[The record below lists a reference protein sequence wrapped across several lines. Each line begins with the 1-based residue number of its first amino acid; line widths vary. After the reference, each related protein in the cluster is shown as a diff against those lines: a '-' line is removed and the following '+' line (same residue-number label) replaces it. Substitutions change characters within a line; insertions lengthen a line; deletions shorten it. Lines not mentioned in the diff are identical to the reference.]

1 MITKFTGDAN
11 ADTLVCDC
19 YGNLFTKNGSN
30 WFMLNIDPEG
40 EEKVYWEQLDQE
52 GPDED
57 AQCVSIHSVTWLKLH
72 HRPFLPPELGGR
84 TGDGPAEPVPYLI
97 LYLTDITGIDG
108 VVATLIFDP
117 LNPSRQYF
125 HQKWGGNVVWT
136 LLSQGDWSDGFM
148 DNYWASYSMGDI
160 EFWGLL
166 EQAPPAQAPQVPVR
180 QERRFDPYDGKAYT
194 KDEFLDY
201 YGDLV
206 EWDFMAPKKILI
218 RNDLFKIM
226 NSLDGLSK
234 EGFNL
239 LLDKIIETY
248 L

>member
-11 ADTLVCDC
+11 ADTLVCD
-19 YGNLFTKNGSN
+19 GWGRLFTKDGAN

-40 EEKVYWEQLDQE
+40 EEKVYWELTYERPNGDS
-52 GPDED
+52 
-57 AQCVSIHSVTWLKLH
+57 QCVSIHSVTWLKLH
-72 HRPFLPPELGGR
+72 YQPPIGP
-84 TGDGPAEPVPYLI
+84 DGPKEYTPYLV
-97 LYLTDITGIDG
+97 LYLSDITGIDG

-117 LNPSRQYF
+117 LNDSGERAR
-125 HQKWGGNVVWT
+125 WR
-136 LLSQGDWSDGFM
+136 LLSHGDWTDGFM

-160 EFWGLL
+160 EFCP
-166 EQAPPAQAPQVPVR
+166 EQAPQAPQAPQLPVR
-180 QERRFDPYDGKAYT
+180 QERRFDPYDGKPYT
-194 KDEFLDY
+194 KEEFLDY

-218 RNDLFKIM
+218 RKDLFKIM

>member
-11 ADTLVCDC
+11 ADTLVCDE
-19 YGNLFTKNGSN
+19 YGRLFTKDGAN
-30 WFMLNIDPEG
+30 WFMLNIDLEG
-40 EEKVYWEQLDQE
+40 EEKVYWEHTYE
-52 GPDED
+52 RPDED

-72 HRPFLPPELGGR
+72 HRPPHYEEYL
-84 TGDGPAEPVPYLI
+84 PYLV
-97 LYLTDITGIDG
+97 LYLSDITGIDG

-117 LNPSRQYF
+117 FNASASVAR
-125 HQKWGGNVVWT
+125 WR
-136 LLSQGDWSDGFM
+136 LLSQGDWTDGFM

-160 EFWGLL
+160 EFWP
-166 EQAPPAQAPQVPVR
+166 EQAPPQAPQVPVR
-180 QERRFDPYDGKAYT
+180 FDPYDGKPYT
-194 KDEFLDY
+194 KEEFLDY
-201 YGDLV
+201 YGHLV

-218 RNDLFKIM
+218 RKDLFKIM

>member
-1 MITKFTGDAN
+1 MSNMITKFTGDAN
-11 ADTLVCDC
+11 ADTLVCD
-19 YGNLFTKNGSN
+19 GWGRLFTKDGAN
-30 WFMLNIDPEG
+30 WFMLNIDPEPIG
-40 EEKVYWEQLDQE
+40 QEKVYWEHTHE
-52 GPDED
+52 RPNGD
-57 AQCVSIHSVTWLKLH
+57 AQCVSIHSVTWLKLYNQ
-72 HRPFLPPELGGR
+72 PPP
-84 TGDGPAEPVPYLI
+84 TPDGPPEPVPYLI

-117 LNPSRQYF
+117 LNQAMQDF
-125 HQKWGGNVVWT
+125 HQKWGGNVAWT

-160 EFWGLL
+160 EFCPSP
-166 EQAPPAQAPQVPVR
+166 EQAPQAPQAPV
-180 QERRFDPYDGKAYT
+180 RFDPYDGKPYT
-194 KDEFLDY
+194 KEEFLDY

-218 RNDLFKIM
+218 RKDLFKIM

>member
-1 MITKFTGDAN
+1 MSNMITKFTGDAN
-11 ADTLVCDC
+11 ADTLVCD
-19 YGNLFTKNGSN
+19 GWGRLFTKNGSN

-40 EEKVYWEQLDQE
+40 KEKVYWASTQE
-52 GPDED
+52 RPTGDS
-57 AQCVSIHSVTWLKLH
+57 QCVSIHSVTWLKLH
-72 HRPFLPPELGGR
+72 HRPPHYEEYL
-84 TGDGPAEPVPYLI
+84 PYLV
-97 LYLTDITGIDG
+97 LYLSDITGLDG

-117 LNPSRQYF
+117 LNSSALVAHWR
-125 HQKWGGNVVWT
+125 

-160 EFWGLL
+160 EFYPLP
-166 EQAPPAQAPQVPVR
+166 EQVPLVQEQAPQVPVR
-180 QERRFDPYDGKAYT
+180 QERRFDPYDGKPYT

-201 YGDLV
+201 YGDLI

-218 RNDLFKIM
+218 RKDLFKIM

-234 EGFNL
+234 ENFNL

>member
-11 ADTLVCDC
+11 ADTLVCD
-19 YGNLFTKNGSN
+19 GWGRLFTKDGEN
-30 WFMLNIDPEG
+30 WFMLNIDPAG
-40 EEKVYWEQLDQE
+40 EEKVYWEHTYE
-52 GPDED
+52 RPISGIHGD

-72 HRPFLPPELGGR
+72 HRPPSIGPEG
-84 TGDGPAEPVPYLI
+84 TGEYIPYLV

-117 LNPSRQYF
+117 LNSSAPVAQWR
-125 HQKWGGNVVWT
+125 

-160 EFWGLL
+160 EFWSLP
-166 EQAPPAQAPQVPVR
+166 EQVPLVQEQVPV
-180 QERRFDPYDGKAYT
+180 RFDPYDGKPYT
-194 KDEFLDY
+194 KEEFLDY

-218 RNDLFKIM
+218 RKDLFKIM

>member
-1 MITKFTGDAN
+1 MNNKNIANNLITNFTGDAN
-11 ADTLVCDC
+11 ADTLVCDFQ
-19 YGNLFTKNGSN
+19 GNLFTKNGSN

-40 EEKVYWEQLDQE
+40 NVYWVLASPPADNL
-52 GPDED
+52 D

-72 HRPFLPPELGGR
+72 HRPAGAGEYI
-84 TGDGPAEPVPYLI
+84 PYLV

-108 VVATLIFDP
+108 VVATMIFDP
-117 LNPSRQYF
+117 FNASAPVDHWR
-125 HQKWGGNVVWT
+125 

-160 EFWGLL
+160 EFCPLL
-166 EQAPPAQAPQVPVR
+166 EQAPRVPQVPVR

-218 RNDLFKIM
+218 RKDLFKIM

>member
-1 MITKFTGDAN
+1 MSNMITKFTGDAN
-11 ADTLVCDC
+11 ADTLVCD
-19 YGNLFTKNGSN
+19 GWGRLFTKDGAN

-40 EEKVYWEQLDQE
+40 EEKVYWAPTQE
-52 GPDED
+52 RPNQD

-72 HRPFLPPELGGR
+72 HRPPHYEEYL
-84 TGDGPAEPVPYLI
+84 PYLV

-117 LNPSRQYF
+117 FNASASVERWRLPSD
-125 HQKWGGNVVWT
+125 H
-136 LLSQGDWSDGFM
+136 WSDGFM

-160 EFWGLL
+160 EFYPLL
-166 EQAPPAQAPQVPVR
+166 EQAPLVREQAPV
-180 QERRFDPYDGKAYT
+180 RFDPYDGKPYT
-194 KDEFLDY
+194 KGEFLDY

-218 RNDLFKIM
+218 RKDLFKIM